1 MTENMFRT
9 HDCNSLRKTDVGTQV
24 TLAGWVNVTRDHGG
38 VIFIDLRDREGLTQI
53 VFRPEENA
61 ELARQAHT
69 LRGEDVIQVYGSVA
83 ARLPGTENPNL
94 ATGDIEII
102 PTELRI
108 LNRADPLPFPIDA
121 EPQNEDLRMTHRY
134 LDLRRPR
141 LARNLRIRHKAA
153 KATRDYLD
161 REGFVEIETPILSK
175 STPEG
180 ARDFLVPS
188 RVSPGKFYALP
199 QAPQQYKQ
207 LLMVGGVE
215 KYFQIAKCFRDED
228 LRADRQP
235 EFTQI
240 DIEAS
245 FVTPDDIFRVT
256 EGMLAAIFKAG
267 RDIEIKT
274 PFDRLTYRE
283 ALDRY
288 GSDKPDRR
296 FEMELVDLGEIFR
309 ESGFKVFRGALDAGG
324 VVKAIN
330 ANGFAGITIGQADEL
345 TEIAKLHG
353 AKGLAFIKIENGEW
367 KSPIVKFFSEAEK
380 NSLQSKLNIA
390 EGDCVFFA
398 ADKWRVACEV
408 LGRIRLRIA
417 EMQDLHGR
425 AQPPSAPEWDFLWV
439 TDFPLFEWSPD
450 ENKWNAMHH
459 PFTRPKAEDI
469 PLFEQLLGAGTPS
482 GRSTITPQ
490 SEDRRGGA
498 PAPTAADI
506 RAEAYD
512 VVLNGVEIGGGSMRI
527 YEPPLQEK
535 MFEALGITS
544 DAQQAQFG
552 HLLRALRLGAPPHGG
567 IAFGFDR
574 LVMLLC
580 GEQSIRDVM
589 AFPKNNRSMD
599 LMSQSPAEVDTKQL
613 RDLGIR
619 LAGEEAHGRAPWPPN

>member
-1 MTENMFRT
+1 MTTNMFRT
-9 HDCNSLRKTDVGTQV
+9 HHCNSLRKSDIGTQI

-38 VIFIDLRDREGLTQI
+38 VIFIDLRDREGLTQV

-61 ELARQAHT
+61 ELAKQAHT
-69 LRGEDVIQVYGSVA
+69 LRGEDVVQVSGAVA

-102 PTELRI
+102 PSELRI

-141 LARNLRIRHKAA
+141 LARNLRVRHKAA

-161 REGFVEIETPILSK
+161 SQGFVEVETPILSK

-188 RVSPGKFYALP
+188 RVAPGKFYALP

-207 LLMVGGVE
+207 LLMVAGVE

-245 FVTPDDIFRVT
+245 FVTPDDIFAVT
-256 EGMLAAIFKAG
+256 EGMLAAIFKAA
-267 RDIEIKT
+267 RDVDIRT

-296 FEMELVDLGEIFR
+296 FEMELVDLGETFR
-309 ESGFKVFRGALDAGG
+309 ESSFKVFRGALDAGG

-330 ANGFAGITIGQADEL
+330 AKGFAGITIGQADEL
-345 TEIAKLHG
+345 TEMAKLHG

-367 KSPIVKFFSEAEK
+367 KSPIVKFFSDTEK
-380 NSLQSKLNIA
+380 TALQSKLNIE

-408 LGRIRLRIA
+408 LGRLRLRIA
-417 EMQDLHGR
+417 EMQGLLGR
-425 AQPPSAPEWDFLWV
+425 ARSPSAPDWDFLWV
-439 TDFPLFEWSPD
+439 IDFPLFEWSPD

-459 PFTRPKAEDI
+459 PFTRPKAEDMQ
-469 PLFEQLLGAGTPS
+469 LFEAKKF
-482 GRSTITPQ
+482 
-490 SEDRRGGA
+490 SEV
-498 PAPTAADI
+498 

-535 MFEALGITS
+535 MFEALGIPS
-544 DAQQAQFG
+544 EAQQTQFG
-552 HLLRALRLGAPPHGG
+552 HLLRAFRLGAPPHGG

-599 LMSQSPAEVDTKQL
+599 LMSQSPAEVDPRQL
-613 RDLGIR
+613 RDLS
-619 LAGEEAHGRAPWPPN
+619 LELTKDKKL

>member
-1 MTENMFRT
+1 MYRT
-9 HDCNSLRKTDVGTQV
+9 NSCNSLRKSDIGRQV

-38 VIFIDLRDREGLTQI
+38 VTFIDLRDREGLTQV

-61 ELARQAHT
+61 ELAKEAHS
-69 LRGEDVIQVYGSVA
+69 LRYEDVIQVSGRVA
-83 ARLPGTENPNL
+83 ARPPGTENPNL

-102 PTELRI
+102 PSELRI
-108 LNRADPLPFPIDA
+108 LNRADVLPFPIDA
-121 EPQNEDLRMTHRY
+121 EPQNEDVRMTYRY
-134 LDLRRPR
+134 FDLRRPR
-141 LARNLRIRHKAA
+141 LARNLRMRHRIA

-161 REGFVEIETPILSK
+161 SQGFVEVETPILSK

-188 RVSPGKFYALP
+188 RIAPGRFYALP

-207 LLMVGGVE
+207 LLMVAGVE

-245 FVTPDDIFRVT
+245 FVTPDDIFAIT
-256 EGMLAAIFKAG
+256 EGMLAAIFKAALNV
-267 RDIEIKT
+267 DIKT

-283 ALDRY
+283 AVTRY

-309 ESGFKVFRGALDAGG
+309 DSSFKVFRGALDAGG

-330 ANGFAGITIGQADEL
+330 AKGFAGITIGQADEL

-367 KSPIVKFFSEAEK
+367 KSPIVKFFSDAEK
-380 NSLQSKLNIA
+380 KALQSTLNIE
-390 EGDCVFFA
+390 EGDCVFFG
-398 ADKWRVACEV
+398 ADKWAIACEV
-408 LGRIRLRIA
+408 LGRLRLRIA
-417 EMQDLHGR
+417 EIQNLVGSGKGQSGSD
-425 AQPPSAPEWDFLWV
+425 WDFLWV
-439 TDFPLFEWSPD
+439 TDFPLFEWSPE

-459 PFTRPKAEDI
+459 PFTRPKAEDMA
-469 PLFEQLLGAGTPS
+469 LLVDATPS
-482 GRSTITPQ
+482 SRGLEAAERGEAPRLRL
-490 SEDRRGGA
+490 SE
-498 PAPTAADI
+498 I

-512 VVLNGVEIGGGSMRI
+512 VVLNGVEIGGGSIRI
-527 YEPPLQEK
+527 HEPELQEK
-535 MFEALGITS
+535 MFETLGIS
-544 DAQQAQFG
+544 PEARESQFG

-567 IAFGFDR
+567 IAFGLDR
-574 LVMLLC
+574 LVMLIC
-580 GEQSIRDVM
+580 GEQSIREVM

-599 LMSQSPAEVDTKQL
+599 LMTSSPAEVDPKQL
-613 RDLGIR
+613 RDLGIK
-619 LAGEEAHGRAPWPPN
+619 LAKDQKL

>member
-1 MTENMFRT
+1 M
-9 HDCNSLRKTDVGTQV
+9 
-24 TLAGWVNVTRDHGG
+24 LAGWVNGTRDHGG
-38 VIFIDLRDREGLTQI
+38 VIFIDVRDREGLTQV

-61 ELARQAHT
+61 GLAKQAHT
-69 LRGEDVIQVYGSVA
+69 LRGEDVIQVSGRVA

-94 ATGDIEII
+94 PTGDIEII
-102 PTELRI
+102 PNELRI
-108 LNRADPLPFPIDA
+108 LNRADPLPFPLDT

-134 LDLRRPR
+134 LDLRRR
-141 LARNLRIRHKAA
+141 RFARNLQIRHRAA

-161 REGFVEIETPILSK
+161 SQGFVEVETPILSK

-188 RVSPGKFYALP
+188 RIMPGKFYALP

-207 LLMVGGVE
+207 LLMVAGVE

-245 FVTPDDIFRVT
+245 FVTPDDIFALT
-256 EGMLAAIFKAG
+256 EGMLAAIFKAA
-267 RDIEIKT
+267 RNIEIKT

-283 ALDRY
+283 ALERF

-296 FEMELVDLGEIFR
+296 FAMELVDLGETFR
-309 ESGFKVFRGALDAGG
+309 ESSFKVFRGALDAGG

-330 ANGFAGITIGQADEL
+330 AKGFAGITIGQADEL

-353 AKGLAFIKIENGEW
+353 AKGLAFIKAESGEW
-367 KSPIVKFFSEAEK
+367 KSPIVKFFNDPEK
-380 NSLQSKLNIA
+380 TALQSKLNIE

-398 ADKWRVACEV
+398 ADKWEVACEV
-408 LGRIRLRIA
+408 LGRLRLRIA
-417 EMQDLHGR
+417 EMQELM
-425 AQPPSAPEWDFLWV
+425 PPREIWDFLWV
-439 TDFPLFEWSPD
+439 IDFPLFEWSAD

-459 PFTRPKAEDI
+459 PFTRPKAGDML
-469 PLFEQLLGAGTPS
+469 LFEERKFP
-482 GRSTITPQ
+482 
-490 SEDRRGGA
+490 EV
-498 PAPTAADI
+498 

-527 YEPPLQEK
+527 YEPELQDK
-535 MFEALGITS
+535 MFEALSIKPNDRES
-544 DAQQAQFG
+544 QFG
-552 HLLRALRLGAPPHGG
+552 HLLRAFRLGAPPHGG
-567 IAFGFDR
+567 IAFGLDR
-574 LVMLLC
+574 LVMLIC

-589 AFPKNNRSMD
+589 AFPKNNRAMD
-599 LMSQSPAEVDTKQL
+599 LMTQSPAEVDPKQL
-613 RDLGIR
+613 RELRIR
-619 LAGEEAHGRAPWPPN
+619 LAGAAPESRAPSGPK

>member
-1 MTENMFRT
+1 MYRT
-9 HDCNSLRKTDVGTQV
+9 HNCNSLRKTDIGSEV

-38 VIFIDLRDREGLTQI
+38 VIFIDLRDREGLTQV

-61 ELARQAHT
+61 QLAKQAHT
-69 LRGEDVIQVYGSVA
+69 LRSEDVIQVSGRVA

-102 PTELRI
+102 PNQLRI
-108 LNRADPLPFPIDA
+108 LNRADTLPFPLDA

-134 LDLRRPR
+134 FDLRRPR
-141 LARNLRIRHKAA
+141 LARNLRLRHRVA

-161 REGFVEIETPILSK
+161 SQGFVEVETPILSK

-188 RVSPGKFYALP
+188 RLTPGKFYALP

-207 LLMVGGVE
+207 LLMVAGVE

-228 LRADRQP
+228 LRADRQL

-245 FVTPDDIFRVT
+245 FVTPEDIFIVT
-256 EGMLAAIFKAG
+256 EGMLAAIFRTAC
-267 RDIEIKT
+267 DIQIKT

-283 ALDRY
+283 AVSRY

-296 FEMELVDLGEIFR
+296 FGMELVDLGEIFR
-309 ESGFKVFRGALDAGG
+309 ESGFKVFRSALDAGG

-330 ANGFAGITIGQADEL
+330 AKGFAGITIGQADEL

-367 KSPIVKFFSEAEK
+367 KSPIVKFFSETEK
-380 NSLQSKLNIA
+380 QALRSKLNIE

-398 ADKWRVACEV
+398 ADKWEIACEV
-408 LGRIRLRIA
+408 LGRLRLRIA
-417 EMQDLHGR
+417 EIQKLTP
-425 AQPPSAPEWDFLWV
+425 AAEIWDFLWV
-439 TDFPLFEWSPD
+439 TDFPLFEWSPE

-459 PFTRPKAEDI
+459 PFTRPKAEDM
-469 PLFEQLLGAGTPS
+469 PLFEAKKFP
-482 GRSTITPQ
+482 
-490 SEDRRGGA
+490 DV
-498 PAPTAADI
+498 

-527 YEPPLQEK
+527 YEPELQEK
-535 MFEALGITS
+535 MFEALGIGPE
-544 DAQQAQFG
+544 DQQSQFG

-567 IAFGFDR
+567 IAPGLDR
-574 LVMLLC
+574 IVMLIC
-580 GEQSIRDVM
+580 GEQSIRDVI
-589 AFPKNNRSMD
+589 AFPKNNRGMD
-599 LMSQSPAEVDTKQL
+599 LMTNSPSEVDSRQL

-619 LAGEEAHGRAPWPPN
+619 LASNKRDG

>member
-1 MTENMFRT
+1 M
-9 HDCNSLRKTDVGTQV
+9 
-24 TLAGWVNVTRDHGG
+24 LAGWVNGTRDHGG
-38 VIFIDLRDREGLTQI
+38 VIFIDVRDREGLTQV

-61 ELARQAHT
+61 GLAKQAHT
-69 LRGEDVIQVYGSVA
+69 LRGEDVIQVSGRVA

-94 ATGDIEII
+94 PTGDIEII
-102 PTELRI
+102 PNELRI
-108 LNRADPLPFPIDA
+108 LNRADPLPFPLDA

-134 LDLRRPR
+134 LDLRRR
-141 LARNLRIRHKAA
+141 RFARNLQIRHRAA

-161 REGFVEIETPILSK
+161 SQGFVEVETPILSK

-188 RVSPGKFYALP
+188 RIMPGKFYALP

-207 LLMVGGVE
+207 LLMVAGVE

-245 FVTPDDIFRVT
+245 FVTPDDIFALT
-256 EGMLAAIFKAG
+256 EGMLAAIFKAA
-267 RDIEIKT
+267 RNIEIKT

-283 ALDRY
+283 ALERF

-296 FEMELVDLGEIFR
+296 FAMELVDLGETFR
-309 ESGFKVFRGALDAGG
+309 ESSFKVFRGALDAGG

-330 ANGFAGITIGQADEL
+330 AKGFAGITIGQADEL

-353 AKGLAFIKIENGEW
+353 AKGLAFIKAESGEW
-367 KSPIVKFFSEAEK
+367 KSPIVKFFNDPEK
-380 NSLQSKLNIA
+380 TALQSKLNIE

-398 ADKWRVACEV
+398 ADKWEVACEV
-408 LGRIRLRIA
+408 LGRLRLRIA
-417 EMQDLHGR
+417 EMQELM
-425 AQPPSAPEWDFLWV
+425 PPREIWDFLWV
-439 TDFPLFEWSPD
+439 IDFPLFEWSAD

-459 PFTRPKAEDI
+459 PFTRPKAGDML
-469 PLFEQLLGAGTPS
+469 LFEERKFP
-482 GRSTITPQ
+482 
-490 SEDRRGGA
+490 EV
-498 PAPTAADI
+498 

-527 YEPPLQEK
+527 YEPELQDK
-535 MFEALGITS
+535 MFEALGIKPNDRES
-544 DAQQAQFG
+544 QFG
-552 HLLRALRLGAPPHGG
+552 HLLRAFRLGAPPHGG
-567 IAFGFDR
+567 IAFGLDR
-574 LVMLLC
+574 LVMLIC

-589 AFPKNNRSMD
+589 AFPKNNRAMD
-599 LMSQSPAEVDTKQL
+599 LMTQSPAEVDPKQL
-613 RDLGIR
+613 RELRIR
-619 LAGEEAHGRAPWPPN
+619 LAGAAPESRAPSGPK

>member
-1 MTENMFRT
+1 MFRT
-9 HDCNSLRKTDVGTQV
+9 HDCNSLRKSDIGRQV

-38 VIFIDLRDREGLTQI
+38 VIFIDLRDREGLTQV

-61 ELARQAHT
+61 ELAKQAHT
-69 LRGEDVIQVYGSVA
+69 LRGEDVIQVSGTVA

-102 PTELRI
+102 PRELRI

-161 REGFVEIETPILSK
+161 SQGFVEVETPILSK

-188 RVSPGKFYALP
+188 RIAPGRFYALP

-207 LLMVGGVE
+207 LLMVAGVE

-245 FVTPDDIFRVT
+245 FVTPDDIFALT
-256 EGMLAAIFKAG
+256 EGMLAAIFKAA
-267 RDIEIKT
+267 RNIDIKT
-274 PFDRLTYRE
+274 PFARLTYRE

-296 FEMELVDLGEIFR
+296 FEMELVDLCETFR
-309 ESGFKVFRGALDAGG
+309 ESSFKVFRGALDAGG

-330 ANGFAGITIGQADEL
+330 AKGFAGITIGQADEL

-367 KSPIVKFFSEAEK
+367 KSPIVKFFSDAEK
-380 NSLQSKLNIA
+380 TALQSKLNIE

-398 ADKWRVACEV
+398 ADKWGIACEV
-408 LGRIRLRIA
+408 LGRLRLRIA
-417 EMQDLHGR
+417 EMQKLTPTG
-425 AQPPSAPEWDFLWV
+425 EVWNFLWV

-459 PFTRPKAEDI
+459 PFTRPKAEDMS
-469 PLFEQLLGAGTPS
+469 LFEAKKFP
-482 GRSTITPQ
+482 
-490 SEDRRGGA
+490 E
-498 PAPTAADI
+498 I

-527 YEPPLQEK
+527 YEPELQDK
-535 MFEALGITS
+535 MFAALSIRPE
-544 DAQQAQFG
+544 DREPQFG
-552 HLLRALRLGAPPHGG
+552 HLLRAFRLGAPPHGG

-574 LVMLLC
+574 LVMLIC
-580 GEQSIRDVM
+580 GEQGIRDVM
-589 AFPKNNRSMD
+589 AFPKNNRGMD
-599 LMSQSPAEVDTKQL
+599 LMTNSPAEVDPRQL
-613 RDLGIR
+613 HEVKLR
-619 LAGEEAHGRAPWPPN
+619 LMDEKK

>member
-1 MTENMFRT
+1 MFRT
-9 HDCNSLRKTDVGTQV
+9 HDCNSLRKTDIGRQV

-38 VIFIDLRDREGLTQI
+38 VIFIDLRDREGLTQV

-61 ELARQAHT
+61 ELAKQAHA
-69 LRGEDVIQVYGSVA
+69 LRGEDVVQVMGTVA
-83 ARLPGTENPNL
+83 ARLPGSENPNL

-102 PTELRI
+102 PNELRV
-108 LNRADPLPFPIDA
+108 LSRADPLPFPLDA

-141 LARNLRIRHKAA
+141 LAHNLRIRHKAA

-161 REGFVEIETPILSK
+161 SQGFVEVETPILSK

-188 RVSPGKFYALP
+188 RIMPGKFYALP

-207 LLMVGGVE
+207 LLMVAGVE

-245 FVTPDDIFRVT
+245 FVTPEDIFALT
-256 EGMLAAIFKAG
+256 EGMLAAIFKTTLET
-267 RDIEIKT
+267 DIKP

-296 FEMELVDLGEIFR
+296 FKMELVDLGEVFR
-309 ESGFKVFRGALDAGG
+309 ESSFKVFRGALDASG
-324 VVKAIN
+324 VVKALN
-330 ANGFAGITIGQADEL
+330 AKGFAGITIGQADEL

-353 AKGLAFIKIENGEW
+353 AKGLAFIKVENGEW
-367 KSPIVKFFSEAEK
+367 KSPIVKFFGDPEK
-380 NSLQSKLNIA
+380 TALRSKLNIE
-390 EGDCVFFA
+390 EGDCIFFA
-398 ADKWRVACEV
+398 ADKWQIACEV
-408 LGRIRLRIA
+408 LGRLRLRIA
-417 EMQDLHGR
+417 DMQKLMAAG
-425 AQPPSAPEWDFLWV
+425 EIWDFLWV

-450 ENKWNAMHH
+450 ENKWNAVHH
-459 PFTRPKAEDI
+459 PFTRPKAEDMS
-469 PLFEQLLGAGTPS
+469 LFEAKKFPKV
-482 GRSTITPQ
+482 
-490 SEDRRGGA
+490 
-498 PAPTAADI
+498 

-527 YEPPLQEK
+527 YEPELQEK
-535 MFEALGITS
+535 MFEALGIGPEARES
-544 DAQQAQFG
+544 QFG
-552 HLLRALRLGAPPHGG
+552 HLLRAFRLGTPPHGG
-567 IAFGFDR
+567 IALGFDR
-574 LVMLLC
+574 LVMLIC

-599 LMSQSPAEVDTKQL
+599 LMSRSPAEVDPKQL
-613 RDLGIR
+613 RDLGIK
-619 LAGEEAHGRAPWPPN
+619 LTEDKKL

>member
-9 HDCNSLRKTDVGTQV
+9 QDCNSLRKSDIGSQV

-38 VIFIDLRDREGLTQI
+38 VIFIDLRDREGLTQV

-61 ELARQAHT
+61 ELAKQAHT
-69 LRGEDVIQVYGSVA
+69 LRGEDVIQVSGIVA

-102 PTELRI
+102 PSELRI
-108 LNRADPLPFPIDA
+108 LNRAEPLPFPIDA

-141 LARNLRIRHKAA
+141 LARNLRIRHRAA

-161 REGFVEIETPILSK
+161 SQGFMEVETPILSK

-188 RVSPGKFYALP
+188 RVTPGKFYALP

-207 LLMVGGVE
+207 LLMVAGVE

-245 FVTPDDIFRVT
+245 FVTPDDIFALT
-256 EGMLAAIFKAG
+256 EGMLGAIFKAAC
-267 RDIEIKT
+267 DIDIKT

-296 FEMELVDLGEIFR
+296 FEMKLVDVGETFR
-309 ESGFKVFRGALDAGG
+309 DSGFKVFRGALDAGG

-330 ANGFAGITIGQADEL
+330 AKGFAGITIGQADEL

-367 KSPIVKFFSEAEK
+367 KSPIVKFFNDAEK
-380 NSLQSKLNIA
+380 NALRSKLNIE

-398 ADKWRVACEV
+398 ADKWSVACEV
-408 LGRIRLRIA
+408 LGRLRLRIA
-417 EMQDLHGR
+417 EMQDLHRRRRPEPAMGEVEGG
-425 AQPPSAPEWDFLWV
+425 APDWDFLWV
-439 TDFPLFEWSPD
+439 IDFPLFEWSPD

-459 PFTRPKAEDI
+459 PFTRPKADDMS
-469 PLFEQLLGAGTPS
+469 LFEAKKFP
-482 GRSTITPQ
+482 
-490 SEDRRGGA
+490 EV
-498 PAPTAADI
+498 

-544 DAQQAQFG
+544 EAQQAQFG

-574 LVMLLC
+574 LVMLIC

-599 LMSQSPAEVDTKQL
+599 LMSQSPAEVDPKQL
-613 RDLGIR
+613 RDLGIK
-619 LAGEEAHGRAPWPPN
+619 LVGDKSEVRAPLRPK

>member
-1 MTENMFRT
+1 MFRT
-9 HDCNSLRKTDVGTQV
+9 HDCNSLRKSDIGGQV

-38 VIFIDLRDREGLTQI
+38 VIFIDLRDREGLTQV

-61 ELARQAHT
+61 ELAREAHT
-69 LRGEDVIQVYGSVA
+69 LRSEDVIQVSGRVT

-94 ATGDIEII
+94 ATGDVELI
-102 PTELRI
+102 PSKLRI
-108 LNRADPLPFPIDA
+108 LNRADTLPFPIDA

-134 LDLRRPR
+134 FDLRRPR
-141 LARNLRIRHKAA
+141 LARNLRVRHRAA

-161 REGFVEIETPILSK
+161 SQGFVEVETPILSK

-188 RVSPGKFYALP
+188 RIMQGKFYALP

-207 LLMVGGVE
+207 LLMVAGVE

-245 FVTPDDIFRVT
+245 FVTPDDIFTVT
-256 EGMLAAIFKAG
+256 EGMLAAIFKAALNI
-267 RDIEIKT
+267 DIKT
-274 PFDRLTYRE
+274 PFDRVTYRD
-283 ALDRY
+283 AVNRF

-296 FEMELVDLGEIFR
+296 FGIELVDLGEIFR
-309 ESGFKVFRGALDAGG
+309 ESSFKVFRGALDAGG

-330 ANGFAGITIGQADEL
+330 AKGFAGITIGQADEL

-367 KSPIVKFFSEAEK
+367 KSPIVKFFSEKEK
-380 NSLQSKLNIA
+380 TALQSKLNIE

-398 ADKWRVACEV
+398 ADKWEIACEV
-408 LGRIRLRIA
+408 LGRLRLRIA
-417 EMQDLHGR
+417 DIQDLLGSVR
-425 AQPPSAPEWDFLWV
+425 PLGAPAWDFLWV
-439 TDFPLFEWSPD
+439 TDFPLLEWSPE

-459 PFTRPKAEDI
+459 PFTRPKTEDM
-469 PLFEQLLGAGTPS
+469 PLFEAKKFP
-482 GRSTITPQ
+482 
-490 SEDRRGGA
+490 EV
-498 PAPTAADI
+498 

-512 VVLNGVEIGGGSMRI
+512 IVLNGVEIGGGSMRI
-527 YEPPLQEK
+527 YEPELQEK
-535 MFEALGITS
+535 MFEALGIS
-544 DAQQAQFG
+544 PEDRQSQFG

-567 IAFGFDR
+567 IALGLDR

-589 AFPKNNRSMD
+589 AFPKNNRGMD
-599 LMSQSPAEVDTKQL
+599 LMSNSPAEVDARQL
-613 RDLGIR
+613 RDLSLK
-619 LAGEEAHGRAPWPPN
+619 LAKDKKP

>member
-1 MTENMFRT
+1 MFRT
-9 HDCNSLRKTDVGTQV
+9 HDCNSLRKSDIGTQV

-38 VIFIDLRDREGLTQI
+38 VIFIDVRDREGLTQV

-61 ELARQAHT
+61 ELAKRAHT
-69 LRGEDVIQVYGSVA
+69 LRGEDVIQVSGTVA

-102 PTELRI
+102 PSDLRI

-161 REGFVEIETPILSK
+161 GQGFVEVETPILSK

-188 RVSPGKFYALP
+188 RVTPGKFYALP

-207 LLMVGGVE
+207 LLMVAGVE

-256 EGMLAAIFKAG
+256 EGMLAAIFNAA
-267 RDIEIKT
+267 RDIEIKP
-274 PFDRLTYRE
+274 PFDLLTYRE

-296 FEMELVDLGEIFR
+296 FEMELVDLGETFR
-309 ESGFKVFRGALDAGG
+309 ESSFKVFRGALDAGG

-330 ANGFAGITIGQADEL
+330 AKAFAGITIGQADEL

-367 KSPIVKFFSEAEK
+367 KSPIVKFFSDAEK
-380 NSLQSKLNIA
+380 TALQSKLNIN

-398 ADKWRVACEV
+398 ADKWSVACEV
-408 LGRIRLRIA
+408 LGRVRLRIA
-417 EMQDLHGR
+417 EMQDLHEKAR
-425 AQPPSAPEWDFLWV
+425 SAGAPDWDFLWV
-439 TDFPLFEWSPD
+439 VDFPLFEWSPD

-459 PFTRPKAEDI
+459 PFTRPKADDMQ
-469 PLFEQLLGAGTPS
+469 LFEQKKFP
-482 GRSTITPQ
+482 
-490 SEDRRGGA
+490 E
-498 PAPTAADI
+498 I

-527 YEPPLQEK
+527 HEPPLQEK
-535 MFEALGITS
+535 MFEALGINS
-544 DAQQAQFG
+544 EAQQAQFG

-580 GEQSIRDVM
+580 GEQSIRDVI

-599 LMSQSPAEVDTKQL
+599 IMSLSPAEVDPKQL
-613 RDLGIR
+613 RDLGIK
-619 LAGEEAHGRAPWPPN
+619 LAGEKLEERPLLRPK